1 MRNVLEEFESRKYGK
16 SKPTILGLREH
27 IFTGRYAHIPK
38 DLFKCL
44 VHAIYMQGMSA
55 NNIAVF
61 LFQCFVTGLVYVQ
74 SRDQFCYYRAKSS
87 GKSSQVCKCIFYFM
101 LIYVKLVYELYSQSY
116 LDYLSHNTSCFPQFQ
131 RTINRTDRYK
141 YSVHTYTHTIYL
153 DYLTIQIE
161 LIVFF

>member
-1 MRNVLEEFESRKYGK
+1 MCWRSLRVESMGRANPLYQAYVSTFLLEGMPIY
-16 SKPTILGLREH
+16 
-27 IFTGRYAHIPK
+27 
-38 DLFKCL
+38 DLFRCL
-44 VHAIYMQGMSA
+44 VHAIYTQGISA

-87 GKSSQVCKCIFYFM
+87 GKSSQVCKSIFYFT
-101 LIYVKLVYELYSQSY
+101 LVYVKLVYELYSQSY

-141 YSVHTYTHTIYL
+141 YSVHTHTYTHTIYL

>member
-1 MRNVLEEFESRKYGK
+1 MRNVLEEFDESKKYGK

-74 SRDQFCYYRAKSS
+74 SRDQFCYYWAKSS
-87 GKSSQVCKCIFYFM
+87 GKSSQVCKSIFYFM

-116 LDYLSHNTSCFPQFQ
+116 LDDLSHTSCFPQFQ
-131 RTINRTDRYK
+131 RAINGTDSYSRYII
-141 YSVHTYTHTIYL
+141 YTHIH
-153 DYLTIQIE
+153 LTIQIE